1 MAVVGNRELN
11 KMRERYNLNKYNFDY
26 NFPQGEIVENT
37 PAPTNDRSLRQGIA
51 EFLDY
56 NSNPDNPP
64 IMMGGA
70 GLSKPVIEF
79 IMNAVLGSR
88 KTDLPSRA
96 TYPKKNELK
105 ASRQPG
111 GLIVTDSTEDARTY
125 AKLGAGSDVDPDY
138 GSFYDVMVNPEGI
151 RDVRDLPISAIETLR
166 NIKGPG
172 VLDYRATADQR
183 VASDILNFLDF
194 PSTMFFPDLYPKNIA
209 DALAKEGIGGLLF
222 KLKGGTGLMPDP
234 TRGIISYRKPVY
246 LTPIEQTQNIKRQQ
260 EAAAQMLKPELTR
273 EEILRKTMESRQ
285 RLLDE
290 NIPKHKRRKILK
302 LKEADE
308 VLKDSERKV
317 SMEEYKKLKKF
328 KDKFDPED

>member
-1 MAVVGNRELN
+1 MAVVGNKELN

-37 PAPTNDRSLRQGIA
+37 PAPTNDRSLLQGIA
-51 EFLDY
+51 QFLDY

-64 IMMGGA
+64 IMTGGV
-70 GLSKPVIEF
+70 SKAAADF
-79 IMNAVLGSR
+79 IINAVLGSR
-88 KTDLPSRA
+88 RKDLGSQA
-96 TYPKKNELK
+96 TVPKKNELG

-111 GLIVTDSTEDARTY
+111 GYIVTDSTKDARTY
-125 AKLGAGSDVDPDY
+125 AKLGAGAKPDPDY
-138 GSFYDVMVNPEGI
+138 GQFYDVRVNPEGI
-151 RDVRDLPISAIETLR
+151 RDVRDLPKGALETLR
-166 NIKGPG
+166 MIKGPG
-172 VLDYRATADQR
+172 TLDYRATADQR

-260 EAAAQMLKPELTR
+260 EAAAEILKPELSP
-273 EEILRKTMESRQ
+273 EELLKRSRESRQ

-317 SMEEYKKLKKF
+317 NLNKLKQLK
-328 KDKFDPED
+328 KIKEKLDLED